1 MSSERYEDDDGTIT
15 ALLDRSRRRI
25 PTLQAMRE
33 RLQQGETLSSVEVVE
48 LQKIFDSANDTRA
61 LVDRHPELHDLVM
74 KMIALYSEIT
84 ELALANEEK
93 QQPQ

>member
-1 MSSERYEDDDGTIT
+1 VNSEHHGDDDGTIT
-15 ALLDRSRRRI
+15 VLLDRSRRRI

-33 RLQQGETLSSVEVVE
+33 RLKGGDTLSSVEVVE
-48 LQKIFDSANDTRA
+48 LQKIFDSANETRA

>member
-1 MSSERYEDDDGTIT
+1 MNNEHHGDDDGTIT

-25 PTLQAMRE
+25 PTLKAMRE
-33 RLQQGETLSSVEVVE
+33 RLKGGDTLSSVEVVE
-48 LQKIFDSANDTRA
+48 LQKIFDSANETRA
-61 LVDRHPELHDLVM
+61 LVDRHPELQDLVM

-93 QQPQ
+93 QHPQ